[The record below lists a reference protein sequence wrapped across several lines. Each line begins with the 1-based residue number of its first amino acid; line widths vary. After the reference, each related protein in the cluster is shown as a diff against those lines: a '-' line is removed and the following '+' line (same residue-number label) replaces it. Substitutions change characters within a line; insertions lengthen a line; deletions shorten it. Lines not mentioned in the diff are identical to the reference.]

1 MYRLGV
7 DVGGTF
13 TDLVLIGQGRLIT
26 AKVLSTAQD
35 QSEGVLKAFDR
46 TGLPSQDV
54 DIFAHGTTVAT
65 NALLENKGASV
76 VFVTTEGFR
85 DLLAI
90 GRQNRPRLY
99 DLKQQKPEVLVP
111 RGRRCTLQERIGPQG
126 VVTPLSEVAI
136 QSLIEQLQPW
146 VETGV
151 VEAIAVG
158 FLFAFQDPSHE
169 EKLGKALERA
179 FPDIHLSLSSQ
190 ISPEF
195 REYERFSTTV
205 VNAYLS
211 PKISRYLSNL
221 AERSKNAGLP
231 EPLVMQSS
239 GGINTLEY
247 SRQRG
252 ASLLLSGP
260 AGGVRGALE
269 IAKKSGYEHVLT
281 FDMGGT
287 STDVAQ
293 IYQGKVQTSH
303 QSTICGYPVRLP
315 QIDIHTVSAGGGSIA
330 WADAGGAL
338 RVGPQSAGS
347 SPGPVCY
354 GQGGTEPT
362 VTDANLFL
370 GYLEDGAILGG
381 DVVLQRS
388 LSAIAITAL
397 GQKLKLTPE
406 QTAHGIRTV
415 ANIHMVQALRV
426 VSVERGFD
434 PKDFAL
440 LAFGGAGPMHGC
452 DLAESLGMTTVLI
465 PAAGGVLSALGMAL
479 SDLQRDY
486 SRPILNLLQDI
497 AEEQWTVLLE
507 PLSRQAQQDLQE
519 PKLFPTA
526 DLRYRGQSFEL
537 NLPLEP
543 GLEKAFHRA
552 HQQRYGWC
560 DPTAL
565 IEWVQLR
572 LSALEVTPSLGW
584 EEERGESGEA
594 IGKVL
599 AYFTEVRGKAF
610 QEVPLFDRDKLG
622 PGAQLAGP
630 AIMRMR
636 EATVVINPG
645 WAGTMDAQGT
655 LILRYR

>member
-35 QSEGVLKAFDR
+35 QSAGVLKAFEH

-54 DIFAHGTTVAT
+54 DVFAHGTTLAT

-90 GRQNRPRLY
+90 GRQNRPSLY
-99 DLKQQKPEVLVP
+99 DLKQPKPALLASREH
-111 RGRRCTLQERIGPQG
+111 TLTIQERIGPQG
-126 VVTPLSEVAI
+126 VLKPLLNSEVHR
-136 QSLIEQLQPW
+136 LIDQLRPW
-146 VETGV
+146 VEAGMI
-151 VEAIAVG
+151 EAVAVG
-158 FLFAFQDPSHE
+158 FLFAFRDPSHE
-169 EKLGKALERA
+169 EKLGKALAKA
-179 FPDIHLSLSSQ
+179 FPEIHLSLSSQ

-211 PKISRYLSNL
+211 PKVSRYLANL
-221 AERSKNAGLP
+221 AERSKSAGLP
-231 EPLVMQSS
+231 KPLVMQSS

-293 IYQGKVQTSH
+293 IYQGQVQTRH
-303 QSTICGYPVRLP
+303 QATVGGYPVRLP

-370 GYLEDGAILGG
+370 GYLEAGAILGG
-381 DVVLQRS
+381 DVVLQRD
-388 LSAIAITAL
+388 LSVAAITAL

-406 QTAHGIRTV
+406 ETAVGIRTV
-415 ANIHMVQALRV
+415 ANIQMVQALRV

-452 DLAESLGMTTVLI
+452 DLAESLGMTTLLI

-486 SRPILNLLQDI
+486 SRPILTLLQ
-497 AEEQWTVLLE
+497 AMPEEQWPILLE
-507 PLSRQAQQDLQE
+507 PLVQQAQKDLSS

-543 GLEKAFHRA
+543 GLERAFHQA
-552 HQQRYGWC
+552 HQQRYGWS
-560 DPTAL
+560 DATAL

-572 LSALEVTPSLGW
+572 LSALEITPPLAW
-584 EEERGESGEA
+584 EEESGESDEPIARVHTWFNAKG
-594 IGKVL
+594 
-599 AYFTEVRGKAF
+599 F
-610 QEVPLFDRDKLG
+610 QEVLLYDRGKLG

-630 AIMRMR
+630 AIMSMR

-645 WAGTMDAQGT
+645 WGGTIDSQGT
-655 LILRYR
+655 LILHYS

>member
-35 QSEGVLKAFDR
+35 QSVGVLKAFER
-46 TGLPSQDV
+46 TGLLSQDV
-54 DIFAHGTTVAT
+54 DVFAHGTTVAT

-76 VFVTTEGFR
+76 VFVTTQGFR

-90 GRQNRPRLY
+90 GRQNRPSLY
-99 DLKQQKPEVLVP
+99 DLKQPKPPVLVP
-111 RGRRCTLQERIGPQG
+111 RVHRLTIQERIGPQG
-126 VVTPLSEVAI
+126 VLTPLLESEI
-136 QSLIEQLQPW
+136 YRLIEQLRPW
-146 VETGV
+146 VNTGV
-151 VEAIAVG
+151 IEAIAVG
-158 FLFAFQDPSHE
+158 FLFAFRDPSHE
-169 EKLGKALERA
+169 EKLGKALAEA

-211 PKISRYLSNL
+211 PKVSRYLSNL
-221 AERSKNAGLP
+221 AERSQRAGLP

-293 IYQGKVQTSH
+293 IYQGQVQTRH
-303 QSTICGYPVRLP
+303 EATVCGYPVRLP

-370 GYLEDGAILGG
+370 GYLEEGAVLGG
-381 DVVLQRS
+381 DVVLQRA
-388 LSAIAITAL
+388 LSAKAITAL
-397 GQKLKLTPE
+397 AQKLKLTPE
-406 QTAHGIRTV
+406 ETAAGIRTV

-486 SRPILNLLQDI
+486 SRPILRLLQAI
-497 AEEQWTVLLE
+497 PEEQWTALLE
-507 PLSRQAQQDLQE
+507 PLAQQAQKDLHE

-526 DLRYRGQSFEL
+526 DLRYQGQSFEL
-537 NLPLEP
+537 NLPLES
-543 GLEKAFHRA
+543 GLEQAFHRA

-572 LSALEVTPSLGW
+572 LSALEVTPPLAW
-584 EEERGESGEA
+584 EEVRGESGEA
-594 IGKVL
+594 VGKVW
-599 AYFTEVRGKAF
+599 AYFKEAKDEAF
-610 QEVPLFDRDKLG
+610 QEVPLYDRDRLG
-622 PGAQLAGP
+622 SGVQLAGP

-645 WAGTMDAQGT
+645 WGGMIDSQGT
-655 LILRYR
+655 LVLHYS

>member
-35 QSEGVLKAFDR
+35 QSAGVLKAFER
-46 TGLPSQDV
+46 TFLPSQDV
-54 DIFAHGTTVAT
+54 DVFAHGTTVAT

-85 DLLAI
+85 DLLVI
-90 GRQNRPRLY
+90 GRQNRPSLY
-99 DLKQQKPEVLVP
+99 DLKQPKPALLVS
-111 RGRRCTLQERIGPQG
+111 REHRLTIQERIGPQG
-126 VVTPLSEVAI
+126 VLKPLLESEVHR
-136 QSLIEQLQPW
+136 LIEQLRPW
-146 VETGV
+146 VEAGMI
-151 VEAIAVG
+151 EAIAVG
-158 FLFAFQDPSHE
+158 FLFAFRDSSHE
-169 EKLGKALERA
+169 EKLGKALAKA
-179 FPDIHLSLSSQ
+179 FPEIHLSLSSQ

-211 PKISRYLSNL
+211 PKVSRYLANL
-221 AERSKNAGLP
+221 AERSKSAGLP
-231 EPLVMQSS
+231 KPLVMQSS

-293 IYQGKVQTSH
+293 IYQGQVQTRH
-303 QSTICGYPVRLP
+303 QATVGGYPVRLP

-370 GYLEDGAILGG
+370 GYLEAGAILGG
-381 DVVLQRS
+381 DVVLQRD
-388 LSAIAITAL
+388 LSVAAITAL

-406 QTAHGIRTV
+406 ETAVGIRTV
-415 ANIHMVQALRV
+415 ANIQMVQALRV

-452 DLAESLGMTTVLI
+452 DLAESLGMTTLLI

-486 SRPILNLLQDI
+486 SRPILTLLQ
-497 AEEQWTVLLE
+497 AMPEEQWPILLE
-507 PLSRQAQQDLQE
+507 PLVQQAQKDLSN

-537 NLPLEP
+537 NLPLET
-543 GLEKAFHRA
+543 GLERAFHQA
-552 HQQRYGWC
+552 HQQRYGWS
-560 DPTAL
+560 DATAL

-572 LSALEVTPSLGW
+572 LRALEITPPLAW
-584 EEERGESGEA
+584 EEEIGESDESMARVHAWFRAKG
-594 IGKVL
+594 
-599 AYFTEVRGKAF
+599 F
-610 QEVPLFDRDKLG
+610 QEILLYDRDKLG

-630 AIMRMR
+630 AIMSMR

-645 WAGTMDAQGT
+645 WVGTIDSQGT
-655 LILRYR
+655 LILKYS